1 MESVKDETEILN
13 ENITKG
19 DNVRIKN
26 SFSAGEV
33 MEVSNEIVSVNMNG
47 LIIKAKLS
55 DLEKISKKEASKE
68 YSKESLIEVNDGK
81 IDLSL
86 DLRGKYSH
94 EIGDALEK
102 FIYDSHN
109 NGLKE
114 VSIIHGKGSGKLR
127 EEVQK
132 QLKKNPRVKSFRLGN
147 WNEGDSGVTI
157 VEL

>member
-1 MESVKDETEILN
+1 MEIINDKID
-13 ENITKG
+13 KG

-26 SFSAGEV
+26 SFSSGEV
-33 MEVSNEIVSVNMNG
+33 LEVINELVSINING

-55 DLEKISKKEASKE
+55 DLEKISRKEASGE
-68 YSKESLIEVNDGK
+68 YAGESMVEINDGK
-81 IDLSL
+81 VELSL

-94 EIGDALEK
+94 EIGDTLEK
-102 FIYDSHN
+102 FIHDSIN

-127 EEVQK
+127 EEVKK
-132 QLKKNPRVKSFRLGN
+132 QLKRYSVVKSYRLGN
-147 WNEGDSGVTI
+147 WNEGDSGVTV